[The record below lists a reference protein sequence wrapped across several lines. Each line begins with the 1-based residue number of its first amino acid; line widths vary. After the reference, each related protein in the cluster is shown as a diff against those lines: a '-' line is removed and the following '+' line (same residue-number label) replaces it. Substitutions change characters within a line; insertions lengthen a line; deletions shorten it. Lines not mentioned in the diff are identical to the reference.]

1 MKKIVLLLFGVFASV
16 TLHAQ
21 SLNLLNSLSGM
32 SPGGIDKL
40 TEKQIGQI
48 ATEMENNKLSVD
60 QMETQA
66 QQYGLSKQSAARL
79 KRRLVRYSSLQA
91 EKKAKQNAERDLE
104 GYLGE
109 DEEQEIREPVEEEIY
124 ILDKRT
130 GKMVKKLQIFGLSTF
145 RDANLT
151 FEPNLRIATPEDY
164 VLGPDDE
171 LLIDIYGTSEASY
184 DLFVSPDGKINIPYV
199 GVLTVGGLTINDA
212 RGMIKKRLAS
222 VYQGISSG
230 TVDVSI
236 ALGDIR
242 SITVSVIG
250 EVASPGS
257 YTIPS
262 LSSVYNVLYLCGGP
276 TENASFRKV
285 QISRGNRIIQV
296 VDLYDFLVY
305 GKSSTVRLQD
315 QDVIKVLPYKN
326 RVSISG
332 EVKTPAIYEMNEFET
347 VGDLIEFAGGFSQH
361 AYRDRVTAYRNTPK
375 ERSVIDV
382 AQADYDSF
390 YTEVGDEYFVG
401 KLIDRFANRVQIQG
415 SVYRPGEYS
424 LDAGMH
430 VSDLLGKA
438 DGLLDDAFSS
448 RAIIFR
454 KNILNRPEML
464 SFSPE
469 DVLMGKN
476 DVLLQREDSVQIY
489 SVKDMMEEQTIYVS
503 GAVVA
508 GGTFDFAEGMT
519 LKDAILL
526 ANGFT
531 SKADLNEILLFRQN
545 VDLDDIGSDKQKAMS
560 FRFSVDSKLGFS
572 DSVASFRL
580 QKNDRITVRSLYGLE
595 DLRRVSI
602 VGEVKFPGDYVILN
616 KSQRISDLIEMAGGL
631 TEYAYPEGA
640 FLIRKR
646 NLSDAERRMMEEV
659 AEQLEGKVGETDDRT
674 NTDSLKQQRA
684 LIREWDLVGL
694 DLKKILSEPGSKYDI
709 LLSEGDSI
717 SIPQQL
723 ETVFVEGEVL
733 QPNAIR
739 YEKGKSFSDYVQEAG
754 GCSSKAWKKGM
765 YVVHANGAVKG
776 TRSFLGIRRYPKVL
790 PGSRIVV
797 PEKEETSRMST
808 GELVTLS
815 SSIVSMAA
823 IIISVFK

>member
-1 MKKIVLLLFGVFASV
+1 MKKILVLFCCLCAAMMLQ
-16 TLHAQ
+16 AQ

-32 SPGGIDKL
+32 SPGAIDKL

-48 ATEMENNKLSVD
+48 ATEMETNRISVD
-60 QMETQA
+60 QMESQA

-79 KRRLVRYSSLQA
+79 KRRLVRYSSVQA
-91 EKKAKQNAERDLE
+91 EKKAKEAAERDLE
-104 GYLGE
+104 EYMLPE
-109 DEEQEIREPVEEEIY
+109 DEEEEIREPVEEEIY
-124 ILDKRT
+124 VLDKRT

-171 LLIDIYGTSEASY
+171 LLIDVYGTSEASY
-184 DLFVSPDGKINIPYV
+184 NLFVSPEGKINVPYV

-212 RGMIKKRLAS
+212 KSLIEKRMAS
-222 VYQGISSG
+222 VYKGMSSG
-230 TVDVSI
+230 EVKVSI

-262 LSSVYNVLYLCGGP
+262 LSSVYNALYLCGGP

-285 QISRGNRIIQV
+285 QISRGNRVIQV

-375 ERSVIDV
+375 EKSVIDV
-382 AQADYDSF
+382 AAADYGSF

-415 SVYRPGEYS
+415 AVYRPGEYS
-424 LDAGMH
+424 LDSGMH
-430 VSDLLGKA
+430 VSDLLQKA
-438 DGLLDDAFSS
+438 DGLLDDAFST

-454 KNILNRPEML
+454 RNILNRPEML

-469 DVLMGKN
+469 DVLQGKN
-476 DVLLQREDSVQIY
+476 DVLLQREDSVQVY
-489 SVKDMMEEQTIYVS
+489 SVKDMMEEQSIYVS
-503 GAVVA
+503 GAVVKA
-508 GGTFDFAEGMT
+508 GMFDFAEGMT
-519 LKDAILL
+519 LKDAILM

-531 SKADLNEILLFRQN
+531 SKADLNEIVLFRQN
-545 VDLDDIGSDKQKAMS
+545 FNEDRENDKQKAVS
-560 FRFSVDSKLGFS
+560 FKFSVDSKLGFA
-572 DSVASFRL
+572 DSVAAFKL
-580 QKNDRITVRSLYGLE
+580 QKDDRIMVRSLYGLE
-595 DLRRVSI
+595 DMRRVSI

-616 KSQRISDLIEMAGGL
+616 KAQRVSDLIEMAGGL
-631 TEYAYPEGA
+631 TEYAYPQGA

-646 NLSDAERRMMEEV
+646 NLSDAEKRMMEELS
-659 AEQLEGKVGETDDRT
+659 AQLEETVEDEEDGGRA
-674 NTDSLKQQRA
+674 DSLKQRRT
-684 LIREWDLVGL
+684 LIRERDLVGL
-694 DLKKILSEPGSKYDI
+694 ALERILEEPGSKYDI
-709 LLSEGDSI
+709 LLAEGDSI
-717 SIPQQL
+717 SIPQRL

-765 YVVHANGAVKG
+765 YVVHANGSVKG
-776 TRSFLGIRRYPKVL
+776 TRSFLGIRRYPKVF

-797 PEKEETSRMST
+797 PEKEETTRMTT

-823 IIISVFK
+823 IIISIFK